1 MKIRKDLIDKSRYS
15 IKCPYTM
22 DYEYVT
28 YHNTDNSASAS
39 NEISYI
45 KRNNNKVSFHI
56 AVDDI
61 EAIEVL
67 PLDRNAWHCGD
78 GNGNGNRKS
87 VGVEICYSKLG
98 KESSKF
104 KKAEDNAVKV
114 CAKLLKDKG
123 LGIDRLKPHRFWS
136 GKNCPSVTDCREF
149 ERKVKVE
156 LDLLNGNDKT
166 SVFRNG
172 DYTGRVALVTCDVLN
187 VRFDRGTKYDV
198 VGKVRK
204 GDKVKL
210 NYCLNNWV
218 SVEGYSGSKGLGYV
232 CCDYLKLV

>member
-61 EAIEVL
+61 EAIEGL

-104 KKAEDNAVKV
+104 KKAEDNAVNV

-149 ERKVKVE
+149 ESR
-156 LDLLNGNDKT
+156 
-166 SVFRNG
+166 
-172 DYTGRVALVTCDVLN
+172 
-187 VRFDRGTKYDV
+187 
-198 VGKVRK
+198 
-204 GDKVKL
+204 VKL
-210 NYCLNNWV
+210 
-218 SVEGYSGSKGLGYV
+218 S
-232 CCDYLKLV
+232 

>member
-1 MKIRKDLIDKSRYS
+1 MKIRKDLIDKSRYG

-39 NEISYI
+39 NEINYM
-45 KRNNNKVSFHI
+45 KRNDNKVSFHI
-56 AVDDI
+56 AVDDV
-61 EAIEVL
+61 EAIQGL

-78 GNGNGNRKS
+78 GSGKGNRKS

-98 KESSKF
+98 MGSSKF

-114 CAKLLKDKG
+114 CAKLLMDKG
-123 LGIDRLKPHRFWS
+123 LGIDRLKPHRYWS
-136 GKNCPSVTDCREF
+136 GKNCPSVTDCGTF
-149 ERKVKVE
+149 ESRVKVE
-156 LDLLNGNDKT
+156 LDKLSGSNDG
-166 SVFRNG
+166 FRNG
-172 DYTGRVALVTCDVLN
+172 DYSGRKARVTCDVLN
-187 VRFDRGTKYDV
+187 VRFDRGTSYDV

-204 GDKVKL
+204 GDNVRL

-232 CCDYLKLV
+232 CCDYLELI